1 MARRETAETV
11 SEEEFAAM
19 PDRIGE
25 HFDKIR
31 ELLARELDDTD
42 D

>member
-1 MARRETAETV
+1 MTRDEPAETV

-25 HFDKIR
+25 HFDKVR
-31 ELLARELDDTD
+31 ALLDQELDDTD
-42 D
+42 V